1 MAFRGMTVDEKN
13 TFGRRVEEAGTYNVR
28 VLPTSELT
36 TSKNTGNEMLVLN
49 YEVIDGKYAGGQI
62 NFDNVTWND
71 ETPEKEEQSLK
82 RFNTLLVAAGFPEGS
97 KVDTLQIMLQGLI
110 RKYNKLNI
118 SVDWSDTPSQK
129 GYYNLK
135 VQGHKVTDPEG
146 SKPNG
151 VFAPARQQPGSH
163 NFGNRQPAIDQAA
176 NNLPDNF
183 GPSVDPFAGAGT
195 TVSDA
200 DLPF

>member
-1 MAFRGMTVDEKN
+1 MAFKGLTVDEN
-13 TFGRRVEEAGTYNVR
+13 NVLGRRVEEAGTYNVR
-28 VLPTSELT
+28 LLPTSELK
-36 TSKNTGNEMLVLN
+36 TSSTGKEMLVLN
-49 YEVIDGKYAGGQI
+49 YEVLDGKYAGGTI
-62 NFDNVTWND
+62 KFDNVVYDDT
-71 ETPEKEEQSLK
+71 TPEKEEQSLK
-82 RFNTLLVAAGFPEGS
+82 RFNTLLVVAGVPAGTQIN
-97 KVDTLQIMLQGLI
+97 TLAILLQGLK
-110 RKYNKLNI
+110 KYNKMNVTVEWN
-118 SVDWSDTPSQK
+118 SEPNDK
-129 GYYNLK
+129 GYYNLN
-135 VQGHKVTDPEG
+135 VTSHNPTDPEG

-151 VFAPARQQPGSH
+151 VFAPARQQPGAS

>member
-36 TSKNTGNEMLVLN
+36 TSKNTGNEMLVLH

-129 GYYNLK
+129 GYYNLRVK
-135 VQGHKVTDPEG
+135 SRKLLDPEG

-151 VFAPARQQPGSH
+151 VFAPTNQQANSS
-163 NFGNRQPAIDQAA
+163 FGA
-176 NNLPDNF
+176 NNQASANTTDNF
-183 GPSVDPFAGAGT
+183 GPDPFAGAGQ
-195 TVSDA
+195 VISD
-200 DLPF
+200 DNLPF

>member
-1 MAFRGMTVDEKN
+1 MAFKGFTVDHN
-13 TFGRRVEEAGTYNVR
+13 NVLGRQVEEAGTYNVKI
-28 VLPTSELT
+28 LPTSESKKSSAGNDMLT
-36 TSKNTGNEMLVLN
+36 LN
-49 YEVIDGKYAGGQI
+49 YEVTDGKYAGGQI
-62 NFDNVTWND
+62 RFDNIVWTD
-71 ETPEKEEQSLK
+71 DTPEKEVASVK
-82 RFNTLLVAAGFPEGS
+82 RFNTLATAVGAPDGATINTIQQLLGAL
-97 KVDTLQIMLQGLI
+97 T
-110 RKYNKLNI
+110 NKELN
-118 SVDWSDTPSQK
+118 VTVEWGEPDEK
-129 GYYNLK
+129 GNVYLR
-135 VQGHKVTDPEG
+135 VSGHKPKDPEG

-151 VFAPARQQPGSH
+151 VFKPARQQPGSS

>member
-1 MAFRGMTVDEKN
+1 MAFKGLTVDEKN
-13 TFGRRVEEAGTYNVR
+13 TFGRQVEEAGTYNVR

-62 NFDNVTWND
+62 RFDNVTWND

-97 KVDTLQIMLQGLI
+97 KVETLQIMLQGLI
-110 RKYNKLNI
+110 RKYNKLNV
-118 SVDWSDTPSQK
+118 SVDWPDTPNQK

-135 VQGHKVTDPEG
+135 VQGHKVIDPEG

-151 VFAPARQQPGSH
+151 VFAPARQQSGTGYSA
-163 NFGNRQPAIDQAA
+163 GNQSAVDQAA
-176 NNLPDNF
+176 ANLPNNF
-183 GPSVDPFAGAGT
+183 GTDPFAGAGQ
-195 TVSDA
+195 VISD
-200 DLPF
+200 DNLPF

>member
-1 MAFRGMTVDEKN
+1 MAFKGLTVDEN
-13 TFGRRVEEAGTYNVR
+13 NVLGRRVEEAGTYNVR
-28 VLPTSELT
+28 LLPTSELK
-36 TSKNTGNEMLVLN
+36 TSSTGKEMLVLN
-49 YEVIDGKYAGGQI
+49 YEVLDGKYAGGTI
-62 NFDNVTWND
+62 RFDNVVYDDT
-71 ETPEKEEQSLK
+71 TPEKEEQSLK
-82 RFNTLLVAAGFPEGS
+82 RFNTLLVVAGVPAGTQIN
-97 KVDTLQIMLQGLI
+97 TLAILLQGLK
-110 RKYNKLNI
+110 KYNKMN
-118 SVDWSDTPSQK
+118 VTVEWSSEPNDK
-129 GYYNLK
+129 GYYNLN
-135 VQGHKVTDPEG
+135 VTSHNPTDPEG

-151 VFAPARQQPGSH
+151 VFAPARQQPGSS

>member
-1 MAFRGMTVDEKN
+1 MAFKGLTVDEN
-13 TFGRRVEEAGTYNVR
+13 NVLGRRVEEAGTYNVR
-28 VLPTSELT
+28 LLPTSELK
-36 TSKNTGNEMLVLN
+36 TSSTGKEMLVLN
-49 YEVIDGKYAGGQI
+49 YEVLDGKYAGGTI
-62 NFDNVTWND
+62 RFDNVVYDDT
-71 ETPEKEEQSLK
+71 TPEKEEQSLK
-82 RFNTLLVAAGFPEGS
+82 RFNTLLVVAGVPAGTQIN
-97 KVDTLQIMLQGLI
+97 TLAILLQGLK
-110 RKYNKLNI
+110 KYNKMN
-118 SVDWSDTPSQK
+118 VTVEWSSEPNDK
-129 GYYNLK
+129 GYYNLN
-135 VQGHKVTDPEG
+135 VTSHNPTDPEG

-151 VFAPARQQPGSH
+151 VFAPARQQPGH

>member
-1 MAFRGMTVDEKN
+1 MAFKGLTVDEN
-13 TFGRRVEEAGTYNVR
+13 NVLGRRVEEAGTYNVR
-28 VLPTSELT
+28 LLPTSELK
-36 TSKNTGNEMLVLN
+36 TSSTGKEMLVLN
-49 YEVIDGKYAGGQI
+49 YEVLDGKYAGGTI
-62 NFDNVTWND
+62 RFDNVVYDDT
-71 ETPEKEEQSLK
+71 TPEKEEQSLK
-82 RFNTLLVAAGFPEGS
+82 RFNTLLVVAGVPAGTQIN
-97 KVDTLQIMLQGLI
+97 TLAILLQGLK
-110 RKYNKLNI
+110 KYNKMN
-118 SVDWSDTPSQK
+118 VTVEWSSEPNDK
-129 GYYNLK
+129 GYYNLN
-135 VQGHKVTDPEG
+135 VTSHNPTDPEG

-151 VFAPARQQPGSH
+151 IFAPARQQPGAS